1 MSLLVNDKGESSAE
15 NEVPDDEIPSWNS
28 DQNGHHKI
36 GDQLSVS
43 QRSELQNILDE
54 FADVL
59 QDKPG
64 RTTIVEHTI
73 NTGMANPVRL
83 PPYRVPHAYRE
94 MVESELKEMLDSGI
108 IEPSVS
114 QWSASMVLVKKKDR
128 SLRICVDYRRL
139 NSVSQVDAYPMPRV
153 DELLDRL
160 GKANFIS
167 TMDLTRG
174 YWQVLVAEQDRHKTA
189 FNSPVG
195 FFQFRVMPFGLQGA
209 PATFQRMMDRLLTG
223 AYEFAAAYLD
233 NLVIYSSM
241 WSDHLHHIHSMLQ
254 RL

>member
-1 MSLLVNDKGESSAE
+1 MLKQFHSSTDVNLSLLVNDTGKSSAE

-28 DQNGHHKI
+28 DQNGHPKI

-160 GKANFIS
+160 GKANFYI
-167 TMDLTRG
+167 
-174 YWQVLVAEQDRHKTA
+174 H
-189 FNSPVG
+189 N
-195 FFQFRVMPFGLQGA
+195 GLD
-209 PATFQRMMDRLLTG
+209 TRLLAG
-223 AYEFAAAYLD
+223 SCGRARQAQDSF
-233 NLVIYSSM
+233 
-241 WSDHLHHIHSMLQ
+241 
-254 RL
+254 